1 MWGWFSGPSYSY
13 PEETSM
19 EPLLKMSGIS
29 KSFPGVRA
37 LSNVNFDLRKGE
49 LHALVGENGA
59 GKSTLMKILSG
70 LYKADE
76 GELFLSG
83 KRIVNTGLG
92 EMIRLG
98 IGVIYQE
105 LNLIPYLSVADNIF
119 LGREPKT
126 PFGTID
132 WPKMYKMTRDA
143 LAPFKLNISPKQTI
157 RSLGAA
163 HQQIVEIAKA
173 LSLNAEI
180 LVMDEPTA
188 ALTGNEVDR
197 LFEIIERL
205 KQEGVSIVYISHRLE
220 EIHTLADRITIL
232 RDGEQIVTKARGEMT
247 NDEMIKFMVGR
258 VLDEQFPQYEST
270 PGETVLEVKNLT
282 KKGICENISFSA
294 RAGEIL
300 GFVGLVG
307 AGRTEIMQTIYGY
320 RKKDAGEIFLHGK
333 PAKIR
338 SCQDA
343 VEKGIGLIPEERKQQ
358 GLVLGMSVF
367 DNAALSVLDLY
378 STFGGL
384 LQRGK
389 ITKEVNSMIKSMD
402 IKTPSVKQLVKN
414 LSGGNQQKVVL
425 AKWFIRHCD
434 VYIFDEPTRGIDVGA
449 KVEIYR
455 LMQNLAKRGAAVI
468 MVSSE
473 LPEIMNISDRI
484 AVVFEGKIV
493 KEIRKGE
500 LNEEGVMEYSLG
512 LHEQKRA

>member
-1 MWGWFSGPSYSY
+1 
-13 PEETSM
+13 
-19 EPLLKMSGIS
+19 MSGIS

-37 LSNVNFDLRKGE
+37 LTNVDFDLMKGE

-76 GELFLSG
+76 GDLYLSG
-83 KRIVNTGLG
+83 EKIVNTGLG
-92 EMIRLG
+92 EMIHHG

-105 LNLIPYLSVADNIF
+105 LNLIPYLSVAENIF

-132 WPKMYKMTRDA
+132 WAKMHAMTREV
-143 LAPFKLNISPKQTI
+143 LSPFKLDIKPQQKVKA
-157 RSLGAA
+157 LGAA
-163 HQQIVEIAKA
+163 YQQIIEIAKA

-188 ALTGNEVDR
+188 ALTGHEVDR
-197 LFEIIERL
+197 LFEIIKKL
-205 KQEGVSIVYISHRLE
+205 KDDGVSIIYISHRLE
-220 EIHTLADRITIL
+220 EVHLLADRITIL
-232 RDGEQIVTKARGEMT
+232 RDGERVITKQRGEMN
-247 NDEMIKFMVGR
+247 NDEMIKYMVGR
-258 VLDEQFPQYEST
+258 VLEEQYPQYDSN
-270 PGETVLEVKNLT
+270 PGDVVLEVKGLS
-282 KKGICENISFSA
+282 KHGICEDVSFSA

-320 RKKDAGEIFLHGK
+320 RKKDAGEVVLNGK
-333 PAKIR
+333 PIEIK

-343 VEKGIGLIPEERKQQ
+343 VLKGIGLIPEERKQQ

-378 STFGGL
+378 STAGVL
-384 LQRGK
+384 HRGK
-389 ITKEVNSMIKSMD
+389 INDEVNTMIDSMS
-402 IKTPSVKQLVKN
+402 IKTPSVKQLVRN

-468 MVSSE
+468 MISSE
-473 LPEIMNISDRI
+473 LPEVMNISDRI
-484 AVVFEGKIV
+484 AVVFEGRIV
-493 KEIRKGE
+493 KQCKKGE
-500 LNEEGVMEYSLG
+500 LNEEQVMEYSLG
-512 LHEQKRA
+512 LHEKRRA

>member
-1 MWGWFSGPSYSY
+1 
-13 PEETSM
+13 M

-29 KSFPGVRA
+29 KSFPGVHA
-37 LSNVNFDLRKGE
+37 LTNVDFDLMKGE

-70 LYKADE
+70 LYKVDE
-76 GELFLSG
+76 GDIYLSG
-83 KRIVNTGLG
+83 EKIVNTGLG
-92 EMIRLG
+92 EMIHHG

-105 LNLIPYLSVADNIF
+105 LNLIPYLSVAENIF

-126 PFGTID
+126 SIGTID
-132 WPKMYKMTRDA
+132 WAKMHAMTREV
-143 LAPFKLNISPKQTI
+143 LSPFKLDIKPQQKVKA
-157 RSLGAA
+157 LGAA
-163 HQQIVEIAKA
+163 YQQIIEIAKA

-188 ALTGNEVDR
+188 ALTGHEVDR
-197 LFEIIERL
+197 LFEIIKKL
-205 KQEGVSIVYISHRLE
+205 KDDGVSIIYISHRLE
-220 EIHTLADRITIL
+220 EVHLLADRITIL
-232 RDGEQIVTKARGEMT
+232 RDGERVVTKQRGEMN
-247 NDEMIKFMVGR
+247 NDEMIKYMVGR
-258 VLDEQFPQYEST
+258 VLEEQYPQYDSN
-270 PGETVLEVKNLT
+270 PGDVVLEVKGLC
-282 KKGICENISFSA
+282 KHGICEDVSFSA
-294 RAGEIL
+294 RSGEIL

-320 RKKDAGEIFLHGK
+320 RKKDAGEIILNGK
-333 PAKIR
+333 PIEIK

-343 VEKGIGLIPEERKQQ
+343 VLKGIGLIPEERKQQ

-378 STFGGL
+378 STLGVL
-384 LQRGK
+384 HRGK
-389 ITKEVNSMIKSMD
+389 ITDEVNTMIDNMN
-402 IKTPSVKQLVKN
+402 IKTPSVRQLVVN

-468 MVSSE
+468 MISSE
-473 LPEIMNISDRI
+473 LPEVMNISDRV
-484 AVVFEGKIV
+484 AVVFKGRIV
-493 KEIRKGE
+493 KQFKKGE
-500 LNEEGVMEYSLG
+500 LNEEQVMEYSLG
-512 LHEQKRA
+512 LHEKHRA

>member
-1 MWGWFSGPSYSY
+1 
-13 PEETSM
+13 M
-19 EPLLKMSGIS
+19 EQLLKMSGIT
-29 KSFPGVRA
+29 KTFPGVRA
-37 LSNVNFDLRKGE
+37 LSNVSFDLNKGE

-76 GELFLSG
+76 GDLFIKG
-83 KRIVNTGLG
+83 EKIVSTGLR
-92 EMIRLG
+92 EMINLG

-105 LNLIPYLSVADNIF
+105 LNLIPYLSVSENIF

-126 PFGTID
+126 SFGTID
-132 WPKMYKMTRDA
+132 WPKMHKMTHDA
-143 LAPFKLNISPKQTI
+143 LEPFKLDIKPQQKVK
-157 RSLGAA
+157 SLGAA

-173 LSLNAEI
+173 LSLQAEI

-188 ALTGNEVDR
+188 ALTGHEVDR
-197 LFEIIERL
+197 LFEIIKQL
-205 KQEGVSIVYISHRLE
+205 KIDGVSIIYISHRLE
-220 EIHTLADRITIL
+220 EVHHLADRITIL
-232 RDGEQIVTKARGEMT
+232 RDGELVITKDLVEMT
-247 NDEMIKFMVGR
+247 NDEMIKYMVGR
-258 VLDEQFPQYEST
+258 VLEEQYPHYDSV
-270 PGETVLEVKNLT
+270 PGDVVLEVKGLT
-282 KKGICENISFSA
+282 KSGICKDVSFAA
-294 RAGEIL
+294 RAGEIF

-320 RKKDAGEIFLHGK
+320 RKMDSGEVLLHGK
-333 PAKIR
+333 PVKIR
-338 SCQDA
+338 NCQDA
-343 VEKGIGLIPEERKQQ
+343 VMKGIGLIPEERKQQ

-378 STFGGL
+378 STAGVL
-384 LQRGK
+384 HRKK
-389 ITKEVNSMIKSMD
+389 INAEVNTMVDSMN
-402 IKTPSVKQLVKN
+402 IKTPSVRQLVRN

-468 MVSSE
+468 MISSE
-473 LPEIMNISDRI
+473 LPEVMNISDRAAI
-484 AVVFEGKIV
+484 VFEGRIV
-493 KEIRKGE
+493 KEFKRGE

-512 LHEQKRA
+512 LHGKKGA

>member
-1 MWGWFSGPSYSY
+1 
-13 PEETSM
+13 M
-19 EPLLKMSGIS
+19 EQLLKMSGIT
-29 KSFPGVRA
+29 KTFPGVRA
-37 LSNVNFDLRKGE
+37 LSNVSFDLNKGE

-76 GELFLSG
+76 GDLFIKG
-83 KRIVNTGLG
+83 EKIVSTGLR
-92 EMIRLG
+92 EMINLG

-105 LNLIPYLSVADNIF
+105 LNLIPYLSVSENIF

-126 PFGTID
+126 SFGTID
-132 WPKMYKMTRDA
+132 WSKMHKMTHDA
-143 LAPFKLNISPKQTI
+143 LEPFKLDIKPQQKVK
-157 RSLGAA
+157 SLGAA

-173 LSLNAEI
+173 LSLQAEI

-188 ALTGNEVDR
+188 ALTGHEVDR
-197 LFEIIERL
+197 LFEIIKQL
-205 KQEGVSIVYISHRLE
+205 KIDGVSIIYISHRLE
-220 EIHTLADRITIL
+220 EVHHLADRITIL
-232 RDGEQIVTKARGEMT
+232 RDGELVITKDRGEMT
-247 NDEMIKFMVGR
+247 NDEMIKYMVGR
-258 VLDEQFPQYEST
+258 VLEEQYPHYDSV
-270 PGETVLEVKNLT
+270 PGDVVLEVKGLT
-282 KKGICENISFSA
+282 KSGICKDVSFAA
-294 RAGEIL
+294 RAGEIF

-320 RKKDAGEIFLHGK
+320 RKMDSGEVLLHGK
-333 PAKIR
+333 PVKIR
-338 SCQDA
+338 NCQDA
-343 VEKGIGLIPEERKQQ
+343 VMKGIGLIPEERKQQ

-378 STFGGL
+378 STAGVL
-384 LQRGK
+384 HRKK
-389 ITKEVNSMIKSMD
+389 INAEVNTMVDSMN
-402 IKTPSVKQLVKN
+402 IKTPSVRQLVRN

-468 MVSSE
+468 MISSE
-473 LPEIMNISDRI
+473 LPEVMNISDRAAI
-484 AVVFEGKIV
+484 VFEGRIV
-493 KEIRKGE
+493 KEFKRGE

-512 LHEQKRA
+512 LHGKKGA